1 MTDRSGMNSRV
12 LGVDVVDGNPSL
24 NGAQGKSC
32 GLVLLVLEDAHTAML
47 VLQRTVNFLKGQVN
61 QSHAI

>member
-1 MTDRSGMNSRV
+1 MNSRV
-12 LGVDVVDGNPSL
+12 LGVDVVDGNPPL

-32 GLVLLVLEDAHTAML
+32 GLVLFVLEDAHTAML

-61 QSHAI
+61 QSHVI